1 MTASSSVRRGT
12 RQRYVPAWVY
22 PLWVQTAS
30 HPCRCACCHP
40 TCIPCRRKSLV
51 YSFVN
56 AVDLFEPRQ
65 CFRVIHPRLIKC
77 FFTVDVVAVIKIIQF
92 VVSHCGSPWFWD
104 WISPGLLTPS
114 FSKPGLW
121 VVQIMTRREGRQS
134 PSVRPHKA
142 SGHPP

>member
-92 VVSHCGSPWFWD
+92 VVSHRY
-104 WISPGLLTPS
+104 LLVLSGVRKPRPADS
-114 FSKPGLW
+114 F
-121 VVQIMTRREGRQS
+121 VQQTGAIGGA
-134 PSVRPHKA
+134 VRTLR
-142 SGHPP
+142 GQTQ